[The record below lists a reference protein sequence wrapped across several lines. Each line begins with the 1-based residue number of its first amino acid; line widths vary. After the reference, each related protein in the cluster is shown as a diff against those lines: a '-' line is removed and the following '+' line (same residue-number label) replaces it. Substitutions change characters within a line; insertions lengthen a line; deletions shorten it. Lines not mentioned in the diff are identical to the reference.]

1 MAVRAADPGEAG
13 ARIAAVE
20 IALDDLPDDRPEMT
34 VLLLEAALVGCQESV
49 EVMEQH
55 PIEDRA
61 LRMARTID
69 SRHIGATDSRS
80 VPRLPR
86 GRIGAGREIG
96 QRPATLMS
104 NVAQGLIRGKR
115 GVPEKIRTSDLWIR
129 RTPCGVSN

>member
-34 VLLLEAALVGCQESV
+34 VLLLEAALLGCQESV

-86 GRIGAGREIG
+86 GAYWRPGAKSVNDRL
-96 QRPATLMS
+96 RSCP
-104 NVAQGLIRGKR
+104 
-115 GVPEKIRTSDLWIR
+115 TS
-129 RTPCGVSN
+129 PKA